1 MTSNND
7 FILQDLSD
15 DLLDQILSLAPE
27 SKTIYF
33 LGLTKEYYPDIE
45 DGSEYQQNIIES
57 YISSY
62 YIEKMYRS
70 NRFFN
75 EKFSPV
81 YTKTG
86 LIRNVWCD
94 LFFIDDDL
102 IVH

>member
-62 YIEKMYRS
+62 YVEKM
-70 NRFFN
+70 
-75 EKFSPV
+75 
-81 YTKTG
+81 
-86 LIRNVWCD
+86 RNFLQFTQKQV
-94 LFFIDDDL
+94 LYEMYGVIYFL
-102 IVH
+102 